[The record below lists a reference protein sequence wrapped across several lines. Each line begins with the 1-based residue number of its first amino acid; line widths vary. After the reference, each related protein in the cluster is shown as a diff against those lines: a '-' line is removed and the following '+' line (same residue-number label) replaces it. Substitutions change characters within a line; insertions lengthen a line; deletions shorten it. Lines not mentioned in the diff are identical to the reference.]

1 MDKITYNFKIE
12 MSKEDAEY
20 FEDLVHSVS
29 IYYAGRGKTKYCFR
43 EIKQY
48 DEIDRKILEWIR
60 EKSSNDAVS
69 DEAIRVSQQQE
80 RHAERSDLS

>member
-20 FEDLVHSVS
+20 FEDFVHSVS
-29 IYYAGRGKTKYCFR
+29 IYYAGRDKIKYCFR
-43 EIKQY
+43 EIKQS
-48 DEIDRKILEWIR
+48 DKIDREMLELMR
-60 EKSSNDAVS
+60 EKSSNDTVS
-69 DEAIRVSQQQE
+69 DETTRTSQEQK